1 MNELTKKYNSYFDQF
16 EMFLHPN
23 VVQGF
28 RKIHSE
34 ILKQEIEEAK
44 TFKPSKEWVDLKKE
58 IDRIK
63 NCHEPAV
70 RPLMLKSLLK
80 KIQLLPDENWG

>member
-1 MNELTKKYNSYFDQF
+1 MTELTKKYNSYFDEF

-28 RKIHSE
+28 RKIHNE
-34 ILKQEIEEAK
+34 ILKEEIAAAK
-44 TFKPSKEWVDLKKE
+44 TFKPSREWLELKDD

-63 NCHEPAV
+63 NFHEPAV

-80 KIQLLPDENWG
+80 KIEALPDEKWR